1 MDKRLRF
8 DVTRQDANVLMAEL
22 RGYAVAWWFP
32 FVFDELL
39 AAITRLDTGP
49 SSTATLEVPDE
60 AGRAFHRWLGY
71 AALRT
76 RQDPPTAE
84 ALDRVHRS
92 KR

>member
-1 MDKRLRF
+1 MRF
-8 DVTRQDANVLMAEL
+8 DVTRPDVNVLMAEL

-39 AAITRLDTGP
+39 AAMTRLDTGP
-49 SSTATLEVPDE
+49 ATTATLEVPDE
-60 AGRAFHRWLGY
+60 AGRAFHRWLGH

-76 RQDPPTAE
+76 RHDQATSE

>member
-1 MDKRLRF
+1 LRF
-8 DVTRQDANVLMAEL
+8 DVTRQDVDVLMAEL

-39 AAITRLDTGP
+39 AAMTRLDAGP
-49 SSTATLEVPDE
+49 NTVASFEVPNE
-60 AGRAFHRWLGY
+60 AGKAFHRWLGY

-76 RQDPPTAE
+76 RDNPATAE

-92 KR
+92 RR

>member
-1 MDKRLRF
+1 MRF
-8 DVTRQDANVLMAEL
+8 DVTRQDVNVLMAEL

-39 AAITRLDTGP
+39 AAMTRLDAGP
-49 SSTATLEVPDE
+49 STTATIDVPDV
-60 AGRAFHRWLGY
+60 AGKAFHRWLGD

-76 RQDPPTAE
+76 RHDLPTAE

-92 KR
+92 KRS

>member
-1 MDKRLRF
+1 LRF
-8 DVTRQDANVLMAEL
+8 DVTRQDVDVLMAEL

-39 AAITRLDTGP
+39 AAMTRLDTGP
-49 SSTATLEVPDE
+49 NTTATLEVPDE
-60 AGRAFHRWLGY
+60 AGRAFHRWLGH

-76 RQDPPTAE
+76 RHDPPTAE

>member
-1 MDKRLRF
+1 LRF
-8 DVTRQDANVLMAEL
+8 DVTRQDADVLLAEL

-39 AAITRLDTGP
+39 AAVTRLDVGQNT
-49 SSTATLEVPDE
+49 TATLEVPDE
-60 AGRAFHRWLGY
+60 AGKAFHRWVGY

-76 RQDPPTAE
+76 RHDPPRAA
-84 ALDRVHRS
+84 ALDRIHRS